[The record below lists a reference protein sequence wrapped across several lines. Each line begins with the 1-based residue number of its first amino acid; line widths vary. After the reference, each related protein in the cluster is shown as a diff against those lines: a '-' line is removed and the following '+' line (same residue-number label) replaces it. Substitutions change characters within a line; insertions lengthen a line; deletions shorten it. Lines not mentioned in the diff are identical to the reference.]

1 MEGAVKGQR
10 QQRPQRLGGE
20 KGSLE
25 WGCWAGECCGLGV
38 QGSGEDGRVGINFM
52 IGHTW
57 IQTPNPF
64 SQLFCDVRK
73 AT

>member
-38 QGSGEDGRVGINFM
+38 TRVRG
-52 IGHTW
+52 GWEGGYKLHDW
-57 IQTPNPF
+57 AHLDSNPQPF
-64 SQLFCDVRK
+64 LSIVL
-73 AT
+73 